1 MNALNLLNNKPRKI
15 LVYQMLFEV
24 NLELDIL
31 YVKLESTY
39 FLKHLTLFLLLLT
52 YPKEYNYELEDFITN
67 NLKY

>member
-1 MNALNLLNNKPRKI
+1 
-15 LVYQMLFEV
+15 MLFEV